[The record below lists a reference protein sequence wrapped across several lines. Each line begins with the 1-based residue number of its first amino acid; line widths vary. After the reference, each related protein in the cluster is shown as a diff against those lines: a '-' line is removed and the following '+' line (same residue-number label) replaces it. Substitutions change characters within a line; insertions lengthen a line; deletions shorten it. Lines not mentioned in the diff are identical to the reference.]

1 MKDFKGLILFIVD
14 NLESISE
21 NVDEIL
27 KNKRFKNNFSTTNYK
42 FDKNEL
48 TKEIYKTIGTNLEN
62 KNFYEIM
69 KFFDYVLFN
78 ISGEDLLNI
87 GELENFFIN
96 YIYCMYMVRYD
107 LRFLELFETG
117 DKFNKKLL
125 KDYQKLYLKKW
136 VKNLIKE
143 HNIDLIAIVLEEIF
157 KFIDPNFK
165 FIDCD
170 Y

>member
-1 MKDFKGLILFIVD
+1 MKDFKGLILFLVD

-48 TKEIYKTIGTNLEN
+48 TKEIYKTIVTNLEN
-62 KNFYEIM
+62 KNFYEII

-96 YIYCMYMVRYD
+96 GIYCMYMVRYD

-143 HNIDLIAIVLEEIF
+143 HNTDLIAIVLEEIF